1 MVGARCES
9 LVLKHIF
16 DMRFL
21 GGLMKISGRGPGS
34 LCIMGDIAGH
44 SEPVAPARAQFYS
57 VMACAFY
64 GGLQKA
70 ELPGKDR
77 L

>member
-1 MVGARCES
+1 
-9 LVLKHIF
+9 
-16 DMRFL
+16 
-21 GGLMKISGRGPGS
+21 MKISGRGPGS